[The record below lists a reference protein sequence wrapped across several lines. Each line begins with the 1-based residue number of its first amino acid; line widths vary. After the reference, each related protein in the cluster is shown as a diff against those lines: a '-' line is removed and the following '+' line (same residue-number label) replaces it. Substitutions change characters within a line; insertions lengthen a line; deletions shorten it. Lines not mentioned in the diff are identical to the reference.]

1 MSLDGEGPEV
11 VELAEQGFYEVRGLE
26 PGAEPM
32 MIAASNVDL
41 RESDLSTIP
50 ATDVVAA
57 ATGRAGG
64 TASATPELTPSDA
77 AQESAQRIWWY
88 FLFAGLML
96 LSVET
101 IVANRIRL

>member
-1 MSLDGEGPEV
+1 
-11 VELAEQGFYEVRGLE
+11 
-26 PGAEPM
+26 

-41 RESDLSTIP
+41 RESDLGQIP
-50 ATDVVAA
+50 PADVVAA

-64 TASATPELTPSDA
+64 TTSAVPELTPSDA
-77 AQESAQRIWWY
+77 AQEAAQRIWWY

-101 IVANRIRL
+101 LVANRIRL

>member
-1 MSLDGEGPEV
+1 
-11 VELAEQGFYEVRGLE
+11 
-26 PGAEPM
+26 M

-41 RESDLSTIP
+41 RESDPSTIP
-50 ATDVVAA
+50 AADVVAA
-57 ATGRAGG
+57 ATGRASG
-64 TASATPELTPSDA
+64 TASATPELAPSDA

-101 IVANRIRL
+101 LVANRVRL